1 MPTRTSNQSQ
11 EIHEKQW
18 LYSIMIE
25 NLISPKKSIK
35 SYPDIKIFDQ
45 YNNQYLDIFKYI
57 INQISYLIP
66 NLVSSYQN
74 IYLNQIS

>member
-1 MPTRTSNQSQ
+1 
-11 EIHEKQW
+11 
-18 LYSIMIE
+18 MIE

-45 YNNQYLDIFKYI
+45 YNNQYLDIFKYV